1 MQAQGMSMGTWAAAS
16 RVNRTAASS
25 QQNCRP
31 RGLGGMLGGAL
42 GGGRGGC

>member
-1 MQAQGMSMGTWAAAS
+1 MSMGTGGG
-16 RVNRTAASS
+16 
-25 QQNCRP
+25 QQGQGQQQDCRP